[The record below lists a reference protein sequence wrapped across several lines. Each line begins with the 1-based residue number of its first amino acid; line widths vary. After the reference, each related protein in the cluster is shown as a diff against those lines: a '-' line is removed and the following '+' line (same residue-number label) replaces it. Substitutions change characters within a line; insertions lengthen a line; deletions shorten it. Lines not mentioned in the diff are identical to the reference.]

1 MSSSGQFQG
10 DNSKKRHA
18 QDTKDKRSD
27 DTNKRQKTNRRRRPI
42 DPSSLPRF
50 LDSTGA
56 VTASTFAARRLPEMK
71 SLWRSFLSTKHAQ
84 TDATL
89 IDAGGITCTTSSFA
103 AGTADATDDAALYRS
118 GGRKTSDRHLRRRTG
133 SHCRRRRHRYPAGG
147 GLPASVDGPGDETNT
162 ADDGDVMMATR
173 RKKPS
178 KEKENPCRRAR
189 RKRGL
194 LCEAHRHW
202 QSATSRELTTS
213 SPLEASTTPQ
223 HSPVGTTAA
232 PTKWLETHLWHTK
245 RFHMGNL
252 FGWSVPLVH
261 TGRGT
266 AAALRLAQTNCT
278 VQDGTWSIDGGATE
292 LCAPSMKEL
301 ISTLAKLC
309 GEQAEALQDKSVL
322 SGRRWGEGTV
332 HRPGAYPLGVI
343 GPARFLFYRH
353 EENGIIGTV
362 DGSGCKYRVAIFVHP
377 AIREKLDEAAR
388 LVIMADCECS
398 VGQIGGGLA
407 LFKVRGANAMN
418 SIKSAL
424 GPKVP
429 SAAKDQTITWDQ
441 VSNSSQAHRIL
452 PHGTIIPVKLS
463 PKLRGTDNTRTCDN
477 ANADRSN
484 AVPRNTIEE
493 NSIAHIAATIYGK
506 DEEPRDL
513 PLVRHDVGS
522 THFAVLI
529 SHRPNNG
536 SSQIRHNVAS
546 CGWDILC
553 APSMARDIFL
563 CLNNNGGAC
572 AVGLAEEANAALEAE
587 PPISTFPRDFPDTM
601 TGEAYWSGQ
610 DSEWNIVRCCLE
622 HGSRGGRFK
631 TELKRTTKTHASET
645 YSGGIHYHP
654 IDWKSITDCIAV
666 TDKEEEVDAKDK
678 DEGTGGVEVVRGAFG
693 APFAQA
699 LTSSGRFAADT
710 ETAVSNA
717 NNAKKRR
724 PRRRVRPAN
733 VAAHAEPLGDD
744 EADAHENMCQMLL
757 SSLSLPALLRCHISI
772 EGKGNLLPGATIF
785 ECNKDAKMQSSCGTD
800 TTLGYVVAGS
810 FSSNRGLCHGPGF
823 VGARRLLHSLV
834 KMESANT
841 VSVMNQG
848 EEGDRSVA
856 LRVLVKNAAAGGR
869 AVRSATLTLMML

>member
-1 MSSSGQFQG
+1 MSSSEQFQG

-18 QDTKDKRSD
+18 EDTKDKRSD

-84 TDATL
+84 TDTTSSFA
-89 IDAGGITCTTSSFA
+89 AGIATSSFA

-147 GLPASVDGPGDETNT
+147 GLPASVDGD
-162 ADDGDVMMATR
+162 AMMATR

-189 RKRGL
+189 RKRGV

-202 QSATSRELTTS
+202 QTEL
-213 SPLEASTTPQ
+213 P
-223 HSPVGTTAA
+223 TTAA

-266 AAALRLAQTNCT
+266 AAALRLAQTSCT

-362 DGSGCKYRVAIFVHP
+362 DGSGRKYRVAIFVHP

-388 LVIMADCECS
+388 LVAMADADDCECS

-407 LFKVRGANAMN
+407 LIQVRGANAMK

-424 GPKVP
+424 DPKVP
-429 SAAKDQTITWDQ
+429 SAAKDRTITWDQ
-441 VSNSSQAHRIL
+441 VSSSSQAHRIL

-463 PKLRGTDNTRTCDN
+463 PKSRGTDNTRTRDN
-477 ANADRSN
+477 ANADRSKT
-484 AVPRNTIEE
+484 VPRNTIEE
-493 NSIAHIAATIYGK
+493 NSIAHIAATVYGK
-506 DEEPRDL
+506 DEEPHDL
-513 PLVRHDVGS
+513 PPVSHNVGS

-546 CGWDILC
+546 CGWDVLC

-610 DSEWNIVRCCLE
+610 DSEWNIVRCCQE

-631 TELKRTTKTHASET
+631 TELKRTAKTHASET

-654 IDWKSITDCIAV
+654 IDWKSITDCIEETV
-666 TDKEEEVDAKDK
+666 KEEKVIEKHK

-710 ETAVSNA
+710 ETEVSNT
-717 NNAKKRR
+717 NNVKKRR

-757 SSLSLPALLRCHISI
+757 SSLSLPALLRCHLSI

-785 ECNKDAKMQSSCGTD
+785 ECNKDAKTESSCGID
-800 TTLGYVVAGS
+800 STLGYVVAGS

-823 VGARRLLHSLV
+823 VGAARLLQSLI
-834 KMESANT
+834 KKESANT

-856 LRVLVKNAAAGGR
+856 LRVLVKNAAGGS
-869 AVRSATLTLMML
+869 AVRSAALTLML

>member
-1 MSSSGQFQG
+1 MSSSGQLFQG
-10 DNSKKRHA
+10 DNSKSKRHA
-18 QDTKDKRSD
+18 EDTKDKRSD
-27 DTNKRQKTNRRRRPI
+27 DTNKRQKTKRRRRPI

-56 VTASTFAARRLPEMK
+56 VTASTFAARRLPEVK
-71 SLWRSFLSTKHAQ
+71 SLWRSFLSNKHAQ

-89 IDAGGITCTTSSFA
+89 IDAGGIATSSFA
-103 AGTADATDDAALYRS
+103 AGTADVTDDAALYRS

-162 ADDGDVMMATR
+162 ADDDGDVMMATR
-173 RKKPS
+173 ERPV
-178 KEKENPCRRAR
+178 KEKEKPCRRAR
-189 RKRGL
+189 RKRGV
-194 LCEAHRHW
+194 LCVAHRHW
-202 QSATSRELTTS
+202 QTASTTRELTAS

-223 HSPVGTTAA
+223 HPPVGTTAA

-309 GEQAEALQDKSVL
+309 GQQAETLQDKSVL

-362 DGSGCKYRVAIFVHP
+362 GGSGCKYRVAIFVHP
-377 AIREKLDEAAR
+377 AIREKLNEAAR
-388 LVIMADCECS
+388 LVVMADVDDCECS

-407 LFKVRGANAMN
+407 LFQVRGANAMN

-424 GPKVP
+424 SPKAP
-429 SAAKDQTITWDQ
+429 SAAKDHIITWDQ
-441 VSNSSQAHRIL
+441 VSNSSQAHSIL

-463 PKLRGTDNTRTCDN
+463 PKPRGTDNTRTSYN
-477 ANADRSN
+477 
-484 AVPRNTIEE
+484 VPRNTIEE

-506 DEEPRDL
+506 DEEPHGL
-513 PLVRHDVGS
+513 PLVSHDVGS

-529 SHRPNNG
+529 SHSPNNG

-553 APSMARDIFL
+553 APNMARDIFL

-587 PPISTFPRDFPDTM
+587 PPISTFPRDFPDTV

-631 TELKRTTKTHASET
+631 TELKLTTKTHASET

-654 IDWKSITDCIAV
+654 IDWKLITDCIEETV
-666 TDKEEEVDAKDK
+666 KEEKVHVDKEHK

-693 APFAQA
+693 SPFAQA
-699 LTSSGRFAADT
+699 LTSSGRFVADT
-710 ETAVSNA
+710 ETEVSNA

-724 PRRRVRPAN
+724 PRRRVRPAH

-744 EADAHENMCQMLL
+744 EADAHENVCQMLL

-785 ECNKDAKMQSSCGTD
+785 ECSKDAKMSSSCGTE

-823 VGARRLLHSLV
+823 VGAARLLQSLI
-834 KMESANT
+834 KKESANT
-841 VSVMNQG
+841 VSVMKQG

-856 LRVLVKNAAAGGR
+856 LRVLVKNAAGGS
-869 AVRSATLTLMML
+869 AVRSSTLTLML